1 MCPLD
6 KILFLVIT
14 FIMSISDIKTKSI
27 PVFLAG
33 LNIIIGIVSSIINK
47 NNFLTY
53 IIFVIFTLVFLTISK
68 LSKEKIGYGDSIL
81 LGSLFLFF
89 SLYDI
94 EIILLVSF
102 ILFNISIL
110 FICLKKRKFKNIS
123 LPFIP
128 FVFIGSLIN
137 TIIYLVKK

>member
-1 MCPLD
+1 MCSLD
-6 KILFLVIT
+6 RILFLVIT
-14 FIMSISDIKTKSI
+14 FIMSISDIKKKSI
-27 PVFLAG
+27 PAFLAG
-33 LNIIIGIVSSIINK
+33 LNIIIGIVFSIINK

-53 IIFVIFTLVFLTISK
+53 IIFIIFTLVFLTISK

-137 TIIYLVKK
+137 TIIYIVKK

>member
-1 MCPLD
+1 MCSLD
-6 KILFLVIT
+6 KIFFLVII
-14 FIMSISDIKTKSI
+14 FIMLISDIKTKSI

-102 ILFNISIL
+102 ILFNIIIL

-137 TIIYLVKK
+137 TIIYIVKK